1 MQKLTYQKE
10 LHGDMLDYL
19 RKLILKAWD
28 DFGFF
33 TVNKELMYII
43 SDTVSESE
51 SAISVDTDTEV
62 GKKVYNKLKSRLKKL
77 VEVAE

>member
-19 RKLILKAWD
+19 RKLVLKAWD

-43 SDTVSESE
+43 SDNVGDNQ

-62 GKKVYNKLKSRLKKL
+62 GRRVYIKLKSKVKQLE
-77 VEVAE
+77 EVAE